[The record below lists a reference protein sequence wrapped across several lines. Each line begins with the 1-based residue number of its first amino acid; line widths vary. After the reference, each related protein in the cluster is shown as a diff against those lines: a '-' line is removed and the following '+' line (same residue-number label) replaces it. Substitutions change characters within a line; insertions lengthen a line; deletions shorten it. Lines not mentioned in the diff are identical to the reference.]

1 MTRAPGSVTVCLLLG
16 AAALAAETRELT
28 ILHTNDLHG
37 RISPDSDRQGG
48 FAVLAAVLRR
58 ETEGCNSCLILNAGD
73 LVQGTPASSLY
84 KGQLIFDLAN
94 LLRFDAATLGNHDLD
109 YGFERTRAFIK
120 SANYPIVSANLAD
133 AAGRLLTPEPYVIK
147 TVNGIRVAIIGAMLT
162 RLMDNTLRSLVGPY
176 GVLPVAATV
185 RKYAKEARGKADFL
199 VVLGHLD
206 AADQTAI
213 LHGVPEVQVLVTGH
227 DHAGLAVPQVY
238 EGRVDVRAKGYG
250 VEAGK
255 LAMKVDVP
263 AKKLHSWNWRGIPVD
278 GRTVKPAPDVAAQVD
293 AWEKKIAP
301 LVDVRVGEAARE
313 FTRTEMRAILE
324 QAMVEISKADFGFMN
339 AGGVRDKLPKGRIL
353 IRDLWNIMPFENQV
367 VVARFKGSQLGQ
379 FAKAGHAI
387 DPARD
392 YTVAMP
398 DFVAEHQE
406 AQIGAAGQIL
416 SKEGPLLRDALV
428 EWVKKKRVL
437 E

>member
-1 MTRAPGSVTVCLLLG
+1 MTREPRRAAASILLV
-16 AAALAAETRELT
+16 AAALAAETRALT
-28 ILHTNDLHG
+28 ILHTNDLHA

-48 FAVLAAVLRR
+48 FAVLAAVLRK

-84 KGQLIFDLAN
+84 QGQLIFDLAN
-94 LLRFDAATLGNHDLD
+94 LLHFDAATLGNHDLD

-133 AAGRLLTPEPYVIK
+133 AAGKLLTPEPYVIK

-162 RLMDNTLRSLVGPY
+162 RLMDNSLRSRVGPY
-176 GVLPVAATV
+176 SVLPVAETV
-185 RKYAKEARGKADFL
+185 RKYAKEVREKADFL

-213 LHGVPEVQVLVTGH
+213 LRGVPEVQVLVTGH
-227 DHAGLAVPQVY
+227 DHAGLSAPDVY
-238 EGRVDVRAKGYG
+238 EGRVDVRVKGYG
-250 VEAGK
+250 VEAGR
-255 LAMKVDVP
+255 LAMKVDVS
-263 AKKLHSWNWRGIPVD
+263 AKKLESWNWHKIPVD
-278 GRTVKPAPDVAAQVD
+278 GHTVKPAPDVAAQVD

-301 LVDVRVGEAARE
+301 LVDIRVGEAKRE
-313 FTRTEMRAILE
+313 FTRTELRAMLE
-324 QAMVEISKADFGFMN
+324 RAMVEITKADFGFMN

-353 IRDLWNIMPFENQV
+353 VRDLWNIMPFENQV

-406 AQIGAAGQIL
+406 ALIGAAGQVL
-416 SKEGPLLRDALV
+416 SKDGPLVRDALI
-428 EWVKKKRVL
+428 EWVKKQRML